1 MSFPE
6 IDGLR
11 IRKGIKNPA
20 LALLEYKL
28 SKGRLLP
35 GIATA
40 KRLGR
45 RPERARLAEILIG
58 LVKSIT

>member
-11 IRKGIKNPA
+11 IRKAIKNPA

-28 SKGRLLP
+28 SKGRLLL

-45 RPERARLAEILIG
+45 RPSGHGSL
-58 LVKSIT
+58 KY